1 MQDCSISVRS
11 ETKVTSQ
18 DTGGG
23 GGRYHLSSSGE
34 IFGGDSCRFLRT
46 RYTLSPKP
54 ALGQAGRRSS
64 SKAGSLTRK

>member
-18 DTGGG
+18 DTG

>member
-18 DTGGG
+18 DTGE
-23 GGRYHLSSSGE
+23 RYHLSSSGE
-34 IFGGDSCRFLRT
+34 IFGGDSCWFLRT

-54 ALGQAGRRSS
+54 ALGQVGRRSS

>member
-18 DTGGG
+18 DT